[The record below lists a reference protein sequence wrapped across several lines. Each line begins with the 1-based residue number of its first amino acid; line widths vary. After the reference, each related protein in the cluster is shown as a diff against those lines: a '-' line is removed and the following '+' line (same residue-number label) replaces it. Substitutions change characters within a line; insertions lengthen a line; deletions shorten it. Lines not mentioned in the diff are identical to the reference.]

1 MDGKFIKNVLK
12 IAISNIFIILSG
24 VVSGFFLPKLLG
36 VTDYG
41 FYKIF
46 NLYITYGVFFDLGIS
61 NGIYLL
67 YGGYKRAELPKETF
81 RFYFSF
87 FLKIQIIF
95 AIIVT
100 MVAIIFMD
108 NEYKFIFVMVAAYTL
123 VNNIATYF
131 EKISVMIGE
140 FNASAQRNILKSV
153 LTIFIIF
160 VLWVGIKFNV
170 SVRYF
175 QFYTVLFVIV
185 YGILAFQYC
194 LYYKELIF
202 GEKDIISK
210 QKENLKKIVLSVFVL
225 LLADMVANLILTLDR
240 QFVSALFDINTY
252 SIYSFAYSML
262 RIVILAISAIA
273 TVLYPTLKRMSV
285 EQMKKSY
292 NYSLAIVGMIS
303 FGSLMLYY
311 PLCVIVKSFLIEY
324 IDSLVIFR
332 ILFPSITINAIIS
345 MIMISHYKALGKE
358 KEYFYISVVILI
370 ISAIFNMGAYFV
382 SKSPLGFS
390 VASML
395 VMVLWYIVSNRKLE
409 KTYNINTKINYIY
422 LIVNI
427 VIFYSISTFINNYY
441 IGFVVNSVVFCII
454 TYIIY
459 TKETKEII
467 CQLSKSI
474 NNRIKK

>member
-140 FNASAQRNILKSV
+140 FNA
-153 LTIFIIF
+153 
-160 VLWVGIKFNV
+160 
-170 SVRYF
+170 
-175 QFYTVLFVIV
+175 
-185 YGILAFQYC
+185 
-194 LYYKELIF
+194 
-202 GEKDIISK
+202 
-210 QKENLKKIVLSVFVL
+210 
-225 LLADMVANLILTLDR
+225 
-240 QFVSALFDINTY
+240 
-252 SIYSFAYSML
+252 
-262 RIVILAISAIA
+262 
-273 TVLYPTLKRMSV
+273 
-285 EQMKKSY
+285 
-292 NYSLAIVGMIS
+292 
-303 FGSLMLYY
+303 
-311 PLCVIVKSFLIEY
+311 
-324 IDSLVIFR
+324 
-332 ILFPSITINAIIS
+332 
-345 MIMISHYKALGKE
+345 
-358 KEYFYISVVILI
+358 
-370 ISAIFNMGAYFV
+370 
-382 SKSPLGFS
+382 
-390 VASML
+390 
-395 VMVLWYIVSNRKLE
+395 
-409 KTYNINTKINYIY
+409 
-422 LIVNI
+422 
-427 VIFYSISTFINNYY
+427 
-441 IGFVVNSVVFCII
+441 
-454 TYIIY
+454 
-459 TKETKEII
+459 
-467 CQLSKSI
+467 
-474 NNRIKK
+474 

>member
-36 VTDYG
+36 LTDYG

-153 LTIFIIF
+153 LTIFII
-160 VLWVGIKFNV
+160 
-170 SVRYF
+170 
-175 QFYTVLFVIV
+175 
-185 YGILAFQYC
+185 YG
-194 LYYKELIF
+194 
-202 GEKDIISK
+202 
-210 QKENLKKIVLSVFVL
+210 
-225 LLADMVANLILTLDR
+225 
-240 QFVSALFDINTY
+240 
-252 SIYSFAYSML
+252 
-262 RIVILAISAIA
+262 
-273 TVLYPTLKRMSV
+273 
-285 EQMKKSY
+285 
-292 NYSLAIVGMIS
+292 
-303 FGSLMLYY
+303 
-311 PLCVIVKSFLIEY
+311 
-324 IDSLVIFR
+324 
-332 ILFPSITINAIIS
+332 
-345 MIMISHYKALGKE
+345 
-358 KEYFYISVVILI
+358 
-370 ISAIFNMGAYFV
+370 
-382 SKSPLGFS
+382 
-390 VASML
+390 
-395 VMVLWYIVSNRKLE
+395 
-409 KTYNINTKINYIY
+409 
-422 LIVNI
+422 
-427 VIFYSISTFINNYY
+427 
-441 IGFVVNSVVFCII
+441 
-454 TYIIY
+454 
-459 TKETKEII
+459 
-467 CQLSKSI
+467 
-474 NNRIKK
+474 